1 MAQAVTYTKVTDLQK
16 AYKRSTTKLYR
27 IYAKRV
33 PEWEFLDDIPD
44 EDIIPSGRQNLIPV
58 DIQRGVGAHQADD
71 GGYESQTTT
80 PALAE
85 GAFVYNHTN
94 SRFAISLRAQAFD
107 KAARGNF
114 IIRQIKYQSIKCVE
128 AAMRKKAYMYYGLST
143 GVLCQ
148 TSTAATQASGVYTLL
163 NPFGQSALNAAST
176 AAAYMANMFAIGEGV
191 ALIRASALV
200 TNAIGLVTAVSTAN
214 GTITVTWG
222 GSVTSVANDFVVYAN
237 AVTDATI
244 SATDFNKWNTGLLD
258 CAVTD
263 TVMSLSTATDSAAW
277 ASALYDTNGGSF
289 GFLKIKKIRQALEN
303 QGDGVLKRIVWSQ
316 GVENDVQARERSA
329 LMWLDSGKMN
339 IDANVTSKGVSF
351 DSTRFTPP
359 SCAFGVG
366 ADAFG
371 KSVLTDKVSEDESIE
386 FASLYKA
393 EDRSAL
399 KGGIDIIDAFIV
411 RSRARTTCHVGL
423 TEQ

>member
-1 MAQAVTYTKVTDLQK
+1 MAQSVTYTKVTDLQK

-44 EDIIPSGRQNLIPV
+44 EDIVPSGRQNLIPV

-107 KAARGNF
+107 KAARGNY

-143 GVLCQ
+143 GYLCQ
-148 TSTAATQASGVYTLL
+148 TTTVATGSSGTYTLA
-163 NPFGQSALNAAST
+163 NPFGQSALNSAST
-176 AAAYMANMFAIGEGV
+176 APAYMANMFAIGEGV
-191 ALIRASALV
+191 ALIRAGALV
-200 TNAIGLVTAVSTAN
+200 TNAIGLVTAVSTS
-214 GTITVTWG
+214 GTITVTWA
-222 GSVTSVANDFVVYAN
+222 GSVTTVSGDYLVYAN
-237 AVTDATI
+237 AVTDSTI
-244 SATDFNKWNTGLLD
+244 SATDYNKWNTGLID

-263 TVMSLSTATDSAAW
+263 TVMSLSTASDSAAW

-289 GFLKIKKIRQALEN
+289 GFLKIKKVRQALEN
-303 QGDGVLKRIVWSQ
+303 QGDGVLRRIVWSQ
-316 GVENDVQARERSA
+316 GVENDVQVRERSA

-371 KSVLTDKVSEDESIE
+371 KSVLTDKVSEDETIE
-386 FASLYKA
+386 FAQLYKA

-399 KGGIDIIDAFIV
+399 KGGIDIIDAFVV
-411 RSRARTTCHVGL
+411 RSRARTTLHVGL
-423 TEQ
+423 NEQ